1 MAKKRKKLSKSGSRE
16 VSSLNEQAQRLL
28 TELEHARDSIIGSI
42 GKSTTELG
50 DAISDATRTAAD
62 TSTVRVEQVVAEV
75 KDLGDRVLRDLNE
88 SLESIKASVS
98 GNDEPAKK
106 KGKKGKSK
114 KKDRKKG
121 AVGKK

>member
-1 MAKKRKKLSKSGSRE
+1 
-16 VSSLNEQAQRLL
+16 L

-42 GKSTTELG
+42 GKTTTELG